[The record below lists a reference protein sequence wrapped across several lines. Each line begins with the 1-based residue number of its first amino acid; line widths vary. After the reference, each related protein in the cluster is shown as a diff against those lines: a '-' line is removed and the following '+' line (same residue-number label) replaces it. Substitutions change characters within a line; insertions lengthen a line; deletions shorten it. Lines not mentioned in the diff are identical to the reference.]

1 MNYFL
6 SIARLLFLKQK
17 TNKRNAA
24 LDFKLYCEATPWAQS
39 CRIYDL

>member
-6 SIARLLFLKQK
+6 HVFSLLFLKQK
-17 TNKRNAA
+17 SSKRNVS
-24 LDFKLYCEATPWAQS
+24 LDFQLYCEATPWAQS